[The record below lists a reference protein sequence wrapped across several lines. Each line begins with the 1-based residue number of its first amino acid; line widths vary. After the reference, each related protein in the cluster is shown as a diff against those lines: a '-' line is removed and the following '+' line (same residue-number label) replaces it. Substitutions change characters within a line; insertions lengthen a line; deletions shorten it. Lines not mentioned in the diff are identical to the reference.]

1 MGRETMRLDG
11 KVVLIAG
18 GSGALGQTVAPTC
31 LEAGATVI
39 TVNRSPSSKPIKG
52 IVAMTGDVTDEA
64 DTRRLVTDV
73 IQQAGRLDVL
83 INVVGGFAEGRVQ
96 DTDITLW
103 QRMLMMNLTAGF
115 LLSRAVLPA
124 MTQQRAGRILHLAAK
139 AAIDPFPGAA
149 AYIVAKSGLVAL
161 IRALALEVA
170 GSGVTV
176 NGVLPSTIDTPN
188 NRKSMPDADP
198 SKWVKPE
205 SVAKL
210 LVFLASDEES
220 QVNGAL
226 IPVG

>member
-18 GSGALGQTVAPTC
+18 GSGALGQVVAPACVAT
-31 LEAGATVI
+31 GAQVI
-39 TVNRSPSSKPIKG
+39 TVNRHLPSMQIKG
-52 IVAMTGDVTDEA
+52 IVAMAGDVTDEA
-64 DTRRLVTDV
+64 DTRRLVTEV
-73 IQQAGRLDVL
+73 IQKAGRLDVL
-83 INVVGGFAEGRVQ
+83 INLVGGFAEGRVQ
-96 DTDITLW
+96 DTDITVW

-124 MTQQRAGRILHLAAK
+124 MTQQRAGRILHIAAK

-149 AYIVAKSGLVAL
+149 AYIVAKSGLAAL
-161 IRALALEVA
+161 IRTLALEVA

-188 NRKSMPDADP
+188 NRKSMPDANP

-205 SVAKL
+205 SVARL
-210 LVFLASDEES
+210 LVFLASDEAS

>member
-1 MGRETMRLDG
+1 MRLDG

-18 GSGALGQTVAPTC
+18 GSGALGQTIAPAC
-31 LEAGATVI
+31 VEAGAKVI
-39 TVNRSPSSKPIKG
+39 TVDRHPPSIQRKG

-64 DTRRLVTDV
+64 DSRRIVTDV
-73 IQQAGRLDVL
+73 IQKAGRLDVL
-83 INVVGGFAEGRVQ
+83 INLVGGFAEGRVQ
-96 DTDITLW
+96 DTDATVW
-103 QRMLMMNLTAGF
+103 QRMLTTNLTSGF

-124 MTQQRAGRILHLAAK
+124 MTQQRAGRILHIAAK
-139 AAIDPFPGAA
+139 ASIDPFPGAA

-161 IRALALEVA
+161 IRTLALELT

-176 NGVLPSTIDTPN
+176 NGVLPGTIDTPS

-205 SVAKL
+205 SIADL
-210 LVFLASDEES
+210 LLFLASDEAS
-220 QVNGAL
+220 QINGAL

>member
-1 MGRETMRLDG
+1 
-11 KVVLIAG
+11 
-18 GSGALGQTVAPTC
+18 
-31 LEAGATVI
+31 
-39 TVNRSPSSKPIKG
+39 
-52 IVAMTGDVTDEA
+52 MTGDVTDEA

-83 INVVGGFAEGRVQ
+83 INVVGGFAEGLVQ

-103 QRMLMMNLTAGF
+103 QRMLTMNLTAGF

-124 MTQQRAGRILHLAAK
+124 MTQQRAGRILHIAAK

-161 IRALALEVA
+161 IRTLALEVA

-176 NGVLPSTIDTPN
+176 NGVLPSTIDTPT
-188 NRKSMPDADP
+188 NRKSMPDADS
-198 SKWVKPE
+198 SKWVRPE

-210 LVFLASDEES
+210 LVFLASDEAS